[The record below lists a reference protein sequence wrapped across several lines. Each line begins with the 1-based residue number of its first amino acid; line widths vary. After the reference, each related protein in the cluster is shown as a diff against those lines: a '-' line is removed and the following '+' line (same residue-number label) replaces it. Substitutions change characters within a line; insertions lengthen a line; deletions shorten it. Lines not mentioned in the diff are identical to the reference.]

1 MKTENLAH
9 WLLENGG
16 PAILYRTETELIDD
30 TGADAGSADASDV
43 DTARLV
49 SDLLASPTTQ
59 LWLERLGTPDGG
71 LAGFHLS
78 KPQAFENAAS
88 KLCDLGLHVGMEP
101 LDVRMAPFRQ
111 WLDEQAQAIEKIAEV
126 NYNDVDTKEATQS
139 ALDHGIRWFE
149 AMIVTARLAWMGY
162 ADAAIRVCL
171 SRRLETLYALAQ
183 TGNHAIYID
192 QDTFGDYP
200 NNPFRKRHF
209 IDPQFNAI
217 LPSIHDIYALAH
229 YPKDILDET
238 AQHKIDAV
246 VAYILHPD
254 YQALEDGYGVM
265 RAGPRRYFSMGWS
278 IHLPGYYG
286 FDFDAGQAGM
296 FVQRLELMA
305 HFPAAIAH
313 RWFQESLAHLE
324 SFRSDEDPYRFPAH
338 YLKESPAGYWV
349 SGAYMRLEENRRTR
363 ESLALDSTFRAL
375 LLKKLAGAVR

>member
-1 MKTENLAH
+1 MRAKELMH
-9 WLLENGG
+9 WLLTGGG
-16 PAILYRTETELIDD
+16 PAIRYRTA
-30 TGADAGSADASDV
+30 TGLLDAAGANVA
-43 DTARLV
+43 TLV
-49 SDLLASPTTQ
+49 ADLLAGPMTQ
-59 LWLERLGTPDGG
+59 LWLERLGAPEGG
-71 LAGFHLS
+71 LSGFHHS
-78 KPQAFENAAS
+78 RPQAFENAAS
-88 KLCDLGLHVGMEP
+88 KLCDLGLRAGMEP
-101 LDVRMAPFRQ
+101 LDARMVSFRQ

-126 NYNDVDTKEATQS
+126 SYTGSDTKEATQA
-139 ALDHGIRWFE
+139 ALDHDIRWFE
-149 AMIVTARLAWMGY
+149 AMIVAARLAWMGY

-200 NNPFRKRHF
+200 DNPFRKRRF
-209 IDPQFNAI
+209 VDPKFNGI

-229 YPKDILDET
+229 YPKDILDEI
-238 AQHKIDAV
+238 ARHKIDTV

-265 RAGPRRYFSMGWS
+265 RVGSRRYFSMGWS
-278 IHLPGYYG
+278 IHLPGYDG

-313 RWFQESLAHLE
+313 RWFQEGMAHLE
-324 SFRSDEDPYRFPAH
+324 SFRTDEGSYRFPAH
-338 YLKESPAGYWV
+338 YLKESPSGYWV
-349 SGAYMRLEENRRTR
+349 NGAYMRLEENRRMR

-375 LLKKLAGAVR
+375 LLKKVAGVEDR